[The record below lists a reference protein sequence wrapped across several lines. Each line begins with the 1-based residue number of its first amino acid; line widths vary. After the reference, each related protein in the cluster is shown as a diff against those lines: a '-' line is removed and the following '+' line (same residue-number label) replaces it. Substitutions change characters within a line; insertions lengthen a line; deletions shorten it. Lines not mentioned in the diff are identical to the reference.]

1 MKSRNLMWILLSLL
15 LTYVTISAHEV
26 QAQTILMTG
35 NELVKWMQE
44 HDKYERGDS
53 GTEEVKASAFIGY
66 IMGIHDATL
75 SKYAIPKSATRDQL
89 VAVISKFL
97 KEHPEQ
103 WSYSASLLVQQA
115 LIKAFPKGEI
125 K

>member
-1 MKSRNLMWILLSLL
+1 M
-15 LTYVTISAHEV
+15 SAHEV
-26 QAQTILMTG
+26 QAQTLLITG

-44 HDKYERGDS
+44 HDKYERGDP
-53 GTEEVKASAFIGY
+53 GAGEVKASAFMGY

-75 SKYAIPKSATRDQL
+75 SKYSIPEGATRSQL
-89 VAVISKFL
+89 GAVVSKFL
-97 KEHPEQ
+97 KENPEQ

-115 LIKAFPKGEI
+115 LMKAFPKSEV